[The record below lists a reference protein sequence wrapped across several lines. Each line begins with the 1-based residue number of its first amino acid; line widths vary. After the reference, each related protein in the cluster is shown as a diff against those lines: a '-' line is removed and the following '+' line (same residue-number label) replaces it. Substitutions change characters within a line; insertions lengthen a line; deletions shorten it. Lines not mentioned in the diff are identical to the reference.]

1 MTKSKTPNP
10 ARRERLLDAAE
21 SLFSQRGFYGVT
33 VRQVAELAKVDVAL
47 PNYYFDS
54 KMGLFKAVFLRRA
67 QLLNDARS
75 ACLDAV
81 LKKSNGAPKVE
92 DILLAFVEPI
102 IDAQSSE
109 DTGWRDYCRLVAQI
123 NSSGEWGFMMS
134 DYFDEL
140 IMKFIEAL
148 RMALPQIDEK
158 SLLWGYHFLSGAL
171 TLTMAN
177 TGRITHLSEGTCHSD
192 DAREAYGYM
201 VGFYAKAFKAQQM
214 AG

>member
-1 MTKSKTPNP
+1 MTKTKMPNP
-10 ARRERLLDAAE
+10 VRRERLLDAAE

-54 KMGLFKAVFLRRA
+54 KMGLFKAVFSRRA
-67 QLLNDARS
+67 KLLNDARS

-81 LKKSNGAPKVE
+81 IKKSNGIPKVE
-92 DILLAFVEPI
+92 DILLAFVDPI
-102 IDAQSSE
+102 MEAQSSE

-123 NSSGEWGFMMS
+123 NASAEWGHMMS

-148 RMALPQIDEK
+148 RTALPRIEEK
-158 SLLWGYHFLSGAL
+158 NLLWGYHFLSGAL

-177 TGRITHLSEGTCHSD
+177 TGRITHLSGGTCHSE
-192 DAREAYGYM
+192 DAREAYGYL
-201 VGFYAKAFKAQQM
+201 VNFYAKAFQVQQ
-214 AG
+214 A